1 MNMRLII
8 LLISVTIS
16 SSIFSQNTVYVNV
29 PGGNEGRGIL
39 KSRGEECFVITPKH
53 VIGDYDLDKVSIIGD
68 KKVKSFASIEHQYKE
83 DLAILRVEGGG
94 TQKCTEWSVED
105 KFESIIDNN
114 ISGFVEYRDSDGSV
128 QKADVEVIGV
138 NSEEIHIQRK
148 DAMSGFVK
156 GWSGSSFF
164 VNSNG
169 QRTYLGMLYQIEG
182 RKGYVMRADHMF
194 NVMTSFFGKEVKEAD
209 LSSSGT
215 DIISGNFNSSAG
227 VLREM
232 ETKQVKLAITKFEQN
247 NNKAIFYFT
256 LTNMNS
262 SVQSVEFHTHRNY
275 LKLIDQNGISYEN
288 PEFRLGNGTD
298 SRIELIYDVPVGC
311 TVEFDVGMNKI
322 TKAAMLQLNGYYHV
336 FKLFNIELSTS
347 NNLQTNQSQVNS
359 NKNIVLSTQTN
370 KQIKNNV
377 TKFEQKNNKAIFY
390 FTLTN
395 TNAAA
400 MSVEF
405 HTHGNFLKLIDQNG
419 ISYENPEFRLGNGT
433 DNRIELIYNHPVIC
447 SVEFEVG
454 MNKITK
460 AAKLQL
466 NGYYHEFIFTHLNLV
481 SNDVEPK
488 QNILIPSSQDSKT
501 SSTDIGSMDLENI
514 RLKVNKIEF
523 VGSKIIIYYSYEN
536 LDRSNQIMKIKTH
549 ISYNKIKVGGFEF
562 NAGYVA
568 LGSTNHEAELIYQF
582 PVPCYAEFDIGALQ
596 PSKIES
602 LKLGLYNF
610 DFDFTGTGPIG
621 TPKSLKSSKTIQERN
636 ELIESGVK
644 LGLDLLTKKKKN

>member
-1 MNMRLII
+1 MFLI
-8 LLISVTIS
+8 TIS
-16 SSIFSQNTVYVNV
+16 TFILSQNTVYVNV
-29 PGGNEGRGIL
+29 PGGNEGRGLL

-53 VIGDYDLDKVSIIGD
+53 VIGDYDLAKVGIIGD

-105 KFESIIDNN
+105 KFETIIDNN
-114 ISGFVEYRDSDGSV
+114 ASGFVEYRDSDGSV

-138 NSEEIHIQRK
+138 NSEEIQIQRK
-148 DAMSGFVK
+148 DAMSVFVK

-194 NVMTSFFGKEVKEAD
+194 NVMTSFFGKEAKEAD

-215 DIISGNFNSSAG
+215 DIVSGNFNTSAG

-232 ETKQVKLAITKFEQN
+232 ETKQVKLAITKFEPN

-262 SVQSVEFHTHRNY
+262 SVQSVEFQTHRNY
-275 LKLIDQNGISYEN
+275 
-288 PEFRLGNGTD
+288 
-298 SRIELIYDVPVGC
+298 
-311 TVEFDVGMNKI
+311 
-322 TKAAMLQLNGYYHV
+322 
-336 FKLFNIELSTS
+336 
-347 NNLQTNQSQVNS
+347 
-359 NKNIVLSTQTN
+359 
-370 KQIKNNV
+370 
-377 TKFEQKNNKAIFY
+377 
-390 FTLTN
+390 
-395 TNAAA
+395 
-400 MSVEF
+400 
-405 HTHGNFLKLIDQNG
+405 LKLIDQNG

-433 DNRIELIYNHPVIC
+433 DNRIELIYNVPVIC

-481 SNDVEPK
+481 SNDDEPK
-488 QNILIPSSQDSKT
+488 QNILKPSSRDSKT

-523 VGSKIIIYYSYEN
+523 VGSKIIINYSYEN
-536 LDRSNQIMKIKTH
+536 LDRSNQIMKIQTH
-549 ISYNKIKVGGFEF
+549 ISYNKIRVGGFEF
-562 NAGYVA
+562 IAGYVA
-568 LGSTNHEAELIYQF
+568 LGSTNHEAELIHQV

-602 LKLGLYNF
+602 LRLGLYNF